1 MNDLLEYEKELY
13 KKGLNFIAGIDEVGR
28 GPLCGPVVACAC
40 ILPKNYQL
48 DGLNDSKKIS
58 EKKREELYEILIKD
72 ALSYGIGII
81 SPKRID
87 EINILEATKE
97 AMKEAVNN
105 LDIKPEHLLID
116 AVKLDIDINST
127 SIIKGDAKSASIAAA
142 SIIAKVTRDR
152 MMIELSEMYPEYGFE
167 KHKGYG
173 TKAHIEAV
181 KKFGVKDFYRFTFA
195 PISDLIKDSE
205 EESVVVK
212 W

>member
-13 KKGLNFIAGIDEVGR
+13 KKGLNFIAGIDDVGR

-40 ILPKNYQL
+40 ILPINYQL

-212 W
+212 

>member
-1 MNDLLEYEKELY
+1 MC
-13 KKGLNFIAGIDEVGR
+13 GIISFID
-28 GPLCGPVVACAC
+28 
-40 ILPKNYQL
+40 Q
-48 DGLNDSKKIS
+48 KKIS

-105 LDIKPEHLLID
+105 LDIKPEYLLID

-142 SIIAKVTRDR
+142 SLIAKVTRDR

-212 W
+212 

>member
-40 ILPKNYQL
+40 ILPINYQL

-205 EESVVVK
+205 EESVAVK
-212 W
+212 

>member
-1 MNDLLEYEKELY
+1 MNDLLEYKKELY

-40 ILPKNYQL
+40 ILPINYQL

-212 W
+212 

>member
-40 ILPKNYQL
+40 ILPINYQR

-181 KKFGVKDFYRFTFA
+181 QKNCVRFQLPELAF
-195 PISDLIKDSE
+195 
-205 EESVVVK
+205 
-212 W
+212 

>member
-40 ILPKNYQL
+40 ILPINYQL

-105 LDIKPEHLLID
+105 LDIKPEYHTMRQYHCLLYLLWEAETAQSFPIPG
-116 AVKLDIDINST
+116 VLIPVFSCICPSFLLF
-127 SIIKGDAKSASIAAA
+127 
-142 SIIAKVTRDR
+142 
-152 MMIELSEMYPEYGFE
+152 LSFPSCRSPLSCQYVSF
-167 KHKGYG
+167 
-173 TKAHIEAV
+173 
-181 KKFGVKDFYRFTFA
+181 
-195 PISDLIKDSE
+195 
-205 EESVVVK
+205 
-212 W
+212 

>member
-40 ILPKNYQL
+40 ILPINYQL

-87 EINILEATKE
+87 EINILNATKQG
-97 AMKEAVNN
+97 
-105 LDIKPEHLLID
+105 LTTSIRQLSIKP
-116 AVKLDIDINST
+116 
-127 SIIKGDAKSASIAAA
+127 
-142 SIIAKVTRDR
+142 
-152 MMIELSEMYPEYGFE
+152 
-167 KHKGYG
+167 
-173 TKAHIEAV
+173 
-181 KKFGVKDFYRFTFA
+181 
-195 PISDLIKDSE
+195 DLILTVILQLFFS
-205 EESVVVK
+205 
-212 W
+212 